1 MEDDFDDLMD
11 DADSD
16 MTEDE
21 RFEEEYG
28 TRQDWL
34 EDKDAPWSES
44 FTDVYKAFLDNE
56 CVGILSYEEAKEA
69 YKRHSGRPPE
79 LIEEC
84 PEIEWVERQRREIRE
99 RLKAMKATPAQVA
112 EMELDIRKNLP
123 FEPWLQMAY

>member
-21 RFEEEYG
+21 RLEEEYG

-34 EDKDAPWSES
+34 EDKESPMADS
-44 FTDVYKAFLDNE
+44 FTDAYKAFLDNE
-56 CVGILSYEEAKEA
+56 CIGILSYEEAKEA
-69 YKRHSGRPPE
+69 YKRYSGRPPE

-99 RLKAMKATPAQVA
+99 GLKAMKATPAQVA
-112 EMELDIRKNLP
+112 EMELFIRKHLP